1 MQKKRV
7 FLKGLILF
15 VGLSILAA
23 CGGSQRFVEL
33 RQEQPST
40 YYLYV
45 PEAYTESKQ
54 WPLFIALPDSSED
67 SEDCISNWFEIA
79 EDNQFF
85 LLCPE
90 LSTTGRSIDGPASER
105 LLASILNR
113 LYQDYSL
120 RTSFFLVGK
129 SEAADFALSYAYR
142 YPRAINAVSAITPAE
157 YPSGVATTNFPI
169 LIIVEQGDSQASEA
183 GNAFIQRLTGGGT
196 QTRLLEIENLRGR
209 IPYSVQRLTVD
220 FFEQV
225 SR

>member
-1 MQKKRV
+1 MIV
-7 FLKGLILF
+7 LF
-15 VGLSILAA
+15 VWGLLAA
-23 CGGSQRFVEL
+23 CGGAQRYSEL
-33 RQEQPST
+33 RQEQPSP

-45 PEAYTESKQ
+45 PEAYTVSRQ
-54 WPLFIALPDSSED
+54 WPLFIALPDPSED
-67 SEDCISNWFEIA
+67 SQDCITTWFEIA

-90 LSTTGRSIDGPASER
+90 LSTTGSMIDGPGSER
-105 LLASILNR
+105 ILADILNR

-129 SEAADFALSYAYR
+129 SEAASFALSYAYR
-142 YPRAINAVSAITPAE
+142 YPRAINGVSAIDPGA
-157 YPSGVATTNFPI
+157 YPSGAPTTNFPM

-183 GNAFIQRLTGGGT
+183 GSAFIQKLTAAGT
-196 QTRLLEIENLRGR
+196 QTRLLEIENLGGR
-209 IPYSVQRLTVD
+209 IPYGVQRLTVE